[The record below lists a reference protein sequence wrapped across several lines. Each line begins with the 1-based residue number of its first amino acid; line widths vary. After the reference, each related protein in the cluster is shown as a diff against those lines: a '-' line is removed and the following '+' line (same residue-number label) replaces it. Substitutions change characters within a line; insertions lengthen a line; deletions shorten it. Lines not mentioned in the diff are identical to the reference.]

1 MDIKILVAEDDD
13 LFRDLVCDILKK
25 EGYKPIEA
33 KDGKEAI
40 DKFFGNEKIDLVLL
54 DVMMPKYN
62 GWEVLAE
69 IRERDYTPVIM
80 LTALED
86 EKHEVKGFKI
96 GADDYIT
103 KPFSYE
109 VFRVRIKRF
118 IDKIR
123 QQSME
128 ALQYGMIEVN
138 QGAKEVKVNGI
149 KIELN
154 RKEYQLLNYLMKNKG
169 WVLTR
174 EQLLDGVWGYD
185 FDGDIR
191 TVDAHIKMLRG
202 KLQDANQYIKTIR
215 GSGYKFEVD
224 NNEDN

>member
-1 MDIKILVAEDDD
+1 MQIKILIAEDDD
-13 LFRDLVCDILKK
+13 LFRALVCDILKK
-25 EGYKPIEA
+25 EGYIPIEA
-33 KDGKEAI
+33 RDGEEAI
-40 DKFFGNEKIDLVLL
+40 EKFFGNEKIDLVLL

-62 GWEVLAE
+62 GWEVLKE
-69 IRERDYTPVIM
+69 IRERTHTPVIM

-86 EKHEVKGFKI
+86 EQNEVKGFSR

-109 VFRVRIKRF
+109 VFRARIQRF
-118 IDKIR
+118 VNKMK
-123 QQSME
+123 QESME
-128 ALQYGMIEVN
+128 QVSIGNIIIN
-138 QGAKEVKVNGI
+138 QGAREVYVNDV

-154 RKEYQLLNYLMKNKG
+154 RKEYALLNYLIKHKG

-191 TVDAHIKMLRG
+191 TVDAHIKMLRA
-202 KLQDANQYIKTIR
+202 KLLGVSHYIKTVR
-215 GSGYKFEVD
+215 GSGYKFEVTD
-224 NNEDN
+224 DEDY